1 MTRWWK
7 CDLQV
12 ATPGAKNFRGPS
24 DSPWTI
30 NDEESRAA
38 AASRYMER
46 VRAEGVEI
54 VALADHNDASWIATM
69 TAAGEAAGVVVFPG
83 VEVTTA
89 SGADGIH
96 LIIIGER
103 NRTTADFDEV
113 LSGVCGFGG
122 DHPRFD
128 VARGT
133 PTSAPR
139 TLVQILDD
147 LPDGYLAIAPH
158 AFNDNGIA
166 SRDTIKGDLR
176 WKALHHERL
185 GAIDVGDVRGL
196 EDPASW
202 HARFAR
208 RELDHFPCLPGLAF
222 VSTSDAYSLD
232 RLGQRFTWIRMAE
245 PTLEALRQAF
255 LDHEV
260 RIVCDWDENHPA
272 GLSPN
277 EVGHAWIGQVT
288 MRGLSTAEEPVE
300 VEFDPRLTV
309 IIGGRGSGK
318 SSVVAALR
326 LLYGDVDGLPVQA
339 QAEFEELRAAVFTDA
354 ELDAEHHLAHSGE
367 RQAASWTLA
376 AGPRTVR
383 GDTEQVGVAPTATDF
398 KVRVINQKELFERAA
413 HSSDDPSA
421 TSRNLL
427 VMVDDA
433 LATGS
438 AGPGGPAAFEASLDE
453 VQTAWISAARAYQS
467 ELEATAQ
474 RDVVVAR
481 VEELRRQVAAFDNP
495 ESKTRRERNDLRIAQ
510 RNWLEST
517 TTELRGGLDA
527 LRQDLDLRLPL
538 SAPGPPVGEDS
549 TSDAERELTQVRDG
563 LAALRTQVRAAVAA
577 AIDPVEEGIA
587 RLIADLEGQPWA
599 QAVDHAIAD
608 AQAYLDQLAELG
620 VDPAEY
626 ERIRARLA
634 EEVAALEQ
642 IDQRLARLAELEPA
656 AQSAWSIVEG
666 LLEGR
671 RERREKLLAHVA
683 ERSELLRFSLIPR
696 ADVTQWCRRVRNLLN
711 LRADG
716 FLEDVPALGRWLWD
730 PQPDSIRQNRDEQ
743 WRQACVTGDLS
754 EIGSQA
760 SMRASWQQR
769 IADLDPILRARLG
782 SEIADD
788 IVAME
793 FLREG
798 GDPTVDEDWKPL
810 TAGSPGQRSAAMLS
824 FVMHH
829 GVEPLVLDQPEDDL
843 DTEWITQLVV
853 QQLRTSR
860 WTRQLIVV
868 THNANIPVNADAER
882 VIVLENH
889 EGGIRVRRTTV
900 GDNTVVHVGALEQPD
915 VRHDIQQIMEGGV
928 IAFVRREKRYNNEL
942 NTYRAALR
950 AVSEGD
956 ASAPS

>member
-12 ATPGAKNFRGPS
+12 ATPGAKGFHGPS
-24 DSPWTI
+24 NAPWVLDT
-30 NDEESRAA
+30 DASRASA
-38 AASRYMER
+38 ADRYMEC
-46 VRAEGVEI
+46 VRTAGVEI
-54 VALADHNDASWIATM
+54 IALADHNDASWIATM
-69 TAAGEAAGVVVFPG
+69 TAAGEAADVVVFPG
-83 VEVTTA
+83 VEVTTG

-103 NRTTADFDEV
+103 GRTTADFDEL
-113 LSGVCGFGG
+113 LSRVCGFGG
-122 DHPRFD
+122 DYPRLD
-128 VARGT
+128 AAQGT
-133 PTSAPR
+133 PASAPR
-139 TLVQILDD
+139 TLMQILDD
-147 LPDGYLAIAPH
+147 LPEGYLAIAPH

-166 SRDTIKGDLR
+166 SKHTINGDLR

-185 GAIDVGDVRGL
+185 GAIDVGDVRDL
-196 EDPASW
+196 ANSASW

-232 RLGQRFTWIRMAE
+232 RFGERFTWIRMAE

-260 RIVCDWDENHPA
+260 RIVCDWDDDHPA
-272 GLSPN
+272 GSLPN
-277 EVGHAWIGQVT
+277 EVGHAWIRQVA
-288 MRGLSTAEEPVE
+288 MHGLSTASDPLE

-326 LLYGDVDGLPVQA
+326 LLYGDVDGLPAQA
-339 QAEFEELRAAVFTDA
+339 QAEFDELRSAVFTDA
-354 ELDAEHHLAHSGE
+354 LLDAEHRLAHSGE
-367 RQAASWTLA
+367 RQTASWTHA
-376 AGPRTVR
+376 AGPQTVR
-383 GDTEQVGVAPTATDF
+383 GGVEDAEGAPTATDF

-427 VMVDDA
+427 VMVDDD

-438 AGPGGPAAFEASLDE
+438 AGPGGPAAFDASLDE
-453 VQTAWISAARAYQS
+453 AQTAWISAARAYQS

-474 RDVVVAR
+474 RDVVAAR

-495 ESKTRRERNDLRIAQ
+495 ESKMRRERNDLLIAQ
-510 RNWLEST
+510 RDWLNT
-517 TTELRGGLDA
+517 TTAELRSGLDG
-527 LRQDLDLRLPL
+527 LRQDLDIRLPPAGP
-538 SAPGPPVGEDS
+538 APPAGEDPAS
-549 TSDAERELTQVRDG
+549 EADRELAEVRER
-563 LAALRTQVRAAVAA
+563 LAALGIEARSAVVAA
-577 AIDPVEEGIA
+577 LDPVEEKIA
-587 RLIADLEGQPWA
+587 QLINDLEGQPWK
-599 QAVDHAIAD
+599 QAVDGAVAD
-608 AQAYLDQLAELG
+608 AQTYLEQLAELG
-620 VDPAEY
+620 VDPDEY
-626 ERIRARLA
+626 ERIRARLG
-634 EEVAALEQ
+634 EEIAALEQ
-642 IDQRLARLAELEPA
+642 IDQRLARLPDLQAAE
-656 AQSAWSIVEG
+656 QSTWQAVEG
-666 LLEGR
+666 LLEDR
-671 RERREKLLAHVA
+671 RRRRDKLLKEVA
-683 ERSELLRFSLIPR
+683 ERSELLRFSLTPR

-716 FLEDVPALGRWLWD
+716 FLDDVPALGRWLWSS
-730 PQPDSIRQNRDEQ
+730 QPHDVQQIRHEQ
-743 WRQACVTGDLS
+743 WRRACVTGDLTVL
-754 EIGSQA
+754 GAQA
-760 SMRASWQQR
+760 SMRPTWQQR
-769 IADLDPILRARLG
+769 IADLDPIVRARLG

-793 FLREG
+793 FLRED
-798 GDPTVDEDWKPL
+798 GDPVVDGDWKPL

-860 WTRQLIVV
+860 WARQLIVV

-889 EGGIRVRRTTV
+889 DGWIRVRQTTV
-900 GDNTVVHVGALEQPD
+900 ANQVVMHVGALEQPQ
-915 VRHDIQQIMEGGV
+915 VRRDIQQIMEGGV
-928 IAFVRREKRYNNEL
+928 VAFVRREKRYNNEL
-942 NTYRAALR
+942 NSYRAALR
-950 AVSEGD
+950 AISEGESSTT
-956 ASAPS
+956 A